1 MSSETL
7 IAHLETRAKGNPKAV
22 PQAKALED
30 FRESLGLTQLEF
42 AGLLRLHPGHYQEI
56 VKGESQL
63 PIRAVRRA
71 YALGISADSLLKP

>member
-30 FRESLGLTQLEF
+30 FRESLGLTQNEF
-42 AGLLRLHPGHYQEI
+42 ANLLRIHPGNYQEI
-56 VKGESQL
+56 VRGEHGLSL
-63 PIRAVRRA
+63 PAIRRA
-71 YALGISADSLLKP
+71 YALGVSADSLLKP